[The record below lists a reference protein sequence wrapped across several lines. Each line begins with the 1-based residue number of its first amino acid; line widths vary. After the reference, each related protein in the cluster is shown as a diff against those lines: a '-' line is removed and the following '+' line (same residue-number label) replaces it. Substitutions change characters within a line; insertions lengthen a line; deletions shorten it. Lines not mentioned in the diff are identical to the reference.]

1 METLLQGRYGHLL
14 AVPCSADAFP
24 QQHPSCLL
32 SCPAQPSAHGV
43 TFSSTYQQKR

>member
-14 AVPCSADAFP
+14 AMPCSAEAFP
-24 QQHPSCLL
+24 QHYPSCLL

-43 TFSSTYQQKR
+43 TFLSTYQQKR